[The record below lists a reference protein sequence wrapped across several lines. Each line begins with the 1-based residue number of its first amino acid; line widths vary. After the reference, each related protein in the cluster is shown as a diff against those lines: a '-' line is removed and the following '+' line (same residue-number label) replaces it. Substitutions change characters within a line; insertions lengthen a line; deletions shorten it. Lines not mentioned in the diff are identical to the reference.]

1 MRSVALPL
9 ILALLAP
16 APGTAADDPPSLTK
30 KDPAPIVLK
39 PLPDTGN
46 LRVRF
51 GILGFNIGE
60 LLNPKPKPEETP
72 APAAP
77 PGAAAPAPA
86 PQTPGPGD
94 RIGGILS
101 TAQQDLLEAEED
113 EDRAATVVNHA
124 VAQIGEVL
132 TEPPP
137 PNVDRTA
144 YNAARNQAGQ
154 MLNSLGGDKN
164 RAPFEQ
170 SLRLS
175 QSVLES
181 DSDDRD
187 ALNNAAG
194 ANFGLGRYRE
204 AVDAATRVTERHKDD
219 ERAYTTRALA
229 NFQMKD
235 YNQAYEDA
243 SMALSLNPNNKTAF
257 QVAKL
262 AKPRTTTATDLG
274 LGAADQHLADRVQK
288 EYEGMIDERGRAE
301 AAAKAPAAAE
311 PRRSEPGLEALKRS
325 AAGKIKIGDYKGAA
339 EEADRVLQKDP
350 GNPDALQTRAA
361 AASLLGDYERAVAD
375 AGAALASRPN
385 SIDSLLT
392 RAQAYS
398 QLGRHDKALLDADR
412 AVSLKNDDPYAY
424 KTRARAKEGLGN
436 LSGML
441 DDYREAARYGPK
453 FDAELQEV
461 TSKYGFRLERDG
473 RAAPAA
479 APEAP
484 RGKGRLAFMLV
495 TSILGVLLVAW
506 GLLHVAIGSS
516 RKPSFA
522 GIGGASPETAKALA
536 AAGGLGAGY
545 EIKRTL
551 GQGGMGVVYEAMD
564 KALERRVAVNKMR
577 DEIRLDE
584 RERARFLQEA
594 RIVAQLHHPNIVEIH
609 TIVSEGDDL
618 YLVFEFV
625 EGHTVDQILGR
636 KGRLSVSEAQWV
648 MHGVSKALEYAHAH
662 GVVHRDLK
670 PSNIMIEKDGAV
682 KVMDFG
688 IARQAKDALAR
699 STMTGTV
706 AGTPQY
712 MAPEQE
718 EGVVRPE
725 SDVFSLG
732 AMLYEMVTGTRPYP
746 APATTASK
754 VNKRYEKPSRLQAD
768 LPPELERLID
778 DCLEPDPEKRPRT
791 AAEFRGRLSAL
802 KGGSPAKSA

>member
-1 MRSVALPL
+1 MRRIALPL
-9 ILALLAP
+9 IMALLASAP
-16 APGTAADDPPSLTK
+16 CAGADEPTPPPAAPGNDSAAK
-30 KDPAPIVLK
+30 IK
-39 PLPDTGN
+39 PLPDTGP
-46 LRVRF
+46 LRARF
-51 GILGFNIGE
+51 GIFSLNLGE
-60 LLNPKPKPEETP
+60 LLKPKPDPEQKPPEASAGTATPP
-72 APAAP
+72 APPQPGRVQALIAGTQAELLEADEDEERVAAVVN
-77 PGAAAPAPA
+77 GAAA
-86 PQTPGPGD
+86 
-94 RIGGILS
+94 R
-101 TAQQDLLEAEED
+101 
-113 EDRAATVVNHA
+113 
-124 VAQIGEVL
+124 IGEVL

-137 PNVDRTA
+137 PNVDPAA

-154 MLNSLGGDKN
+154 MLNSLGGDRNK
-164 RAPFEQ
+164 APFQQ

-175 QSVLES
+175 ESVLES
-181 DSDDRD
+181 DPEDRD

-204 AVDAATRVTERHKDD
+204 AVDAATRVTDRHKDD

-229 NFQMKD
+229 NYQMKNW
-235 YNQAYEDA
+235 NQAYEDA

-262 AKPRTTTATDLG
+262 AKPRVTTAEDLG
-274 LGAADQHLADRVQK
+274 LDAAGQHLADQVQR
-288 EYEGMIDERGRAE
+288 EYAGMIDEKGRAE
-301 AAAKAPAAAE
+301 AALPAAKAPARAE
-311 PRRSEPGLEALKRS
+311 SRPSDPGLDALKRS
-325 AAGKIKIGDYKGAA
+325 AANKIKLGDYKGAA
-339 EEADRVLQKDP
+339 EEADRLLQRDP
-350 GNPDALQTRAA
+350 GNPEGLQTRAA
-361 AASLLGDYERAVAD
+361 ASSLLGDYERAVAD
-375 AGAALASRPN
+375 ATAALAVRPN
-385 SIDSLLT
+385 GVDSLLT

-398 QLGRHDKALLDADR
+398 QLGQHEKALLDADR
-412 AVSLKNDDPYAY
+412 AVTLKPEDPYAY

-441 DDYREAARYGPK
+441 DDYREAARHGPQ

-461 TSKYGFRLERDG
+461 ASKYGLRLDAEG
-473 RAAPAA
+473 KAAPAR
-479 APEAP
+479 PEP
-484 RGKGRLAFMLV
+484 RKGRTRIAVMLV
-495 TSILGVLLVAW
+495 TSLLGGLLVAW
-506 GLLHVAIGSS
+506 GLLHVAMGSS
-516 RKPSFA
+516 RKPFFS
-522 GIGGASPETAKALA
+522 GVGGASPETAKALA

-545 EIKRTL
+545 EILKTL

-564 KALERRVAVNKMR
+564 KALERRVAVKKMR

-594 RIVAQLHHPNIVEIH
+594 RIVAQLHHANIVEIH

-636 KGRLSVSEAQWV
+636 KGRLSVPEAQWV

-670 PSNIMIEKDGAV
+670 PSNIMVEKDGTV

-746 APATTASK
+746 PPPTTASK

-791 AAEFRGRLSAL
+791 AAEFRARLGAL
-802 KGGSPAKSA
+802 KNGAPAKSA